1 MWVRVQDQA
10 KGLARAVRHTV
21 LTGSVILST
30 VIEHMRWSGTAIS
43 LASNGP
49 AAPLLPPS
57 AVARSNASALAV
69 ATARA
74 AANATASPRAMD
86 AAATRAASCA
96 AASREPPPLHPASP
110 PLPLTSA
117 CSASRLDAVDGHL
130 KVQAA

>member
-1 MWVRVQDQA
+1 MVGHRH
-10 KGLARAVRHTV
+10 LARLQRAGR
-21 LTGSVILST
+21 
-30 VIEHMRWSGTAIS
+30 
-43 LASNGP
+43 P
-49 AAPLLPPS
+49 AAA
-57 AVARSNASALAV
+57 AVGRRSLQRIAALAV